1 MYEMLQK
8 LMMQNFEVMS
18 DMSCTQNL
26 YFISK
31 FVINEITIIQIDIN
45 DYNSL

>member
-1 MYEMLQK
+1 MYKMLQK

-31 FVINEITIIQIDIN
+31 FVINKVTIMLIDIN
-45 DYNSL
+45 SNKSM

>member
-1 MYEMLQK
+1 MLQK
-8 LMMQNFEVMS
+8 LVVQNFEVMS

-31 FVINEITIIQIDIN
+31 FVINKIIIILIDIN
-45 DYNSL
+45 DCKSM